1 MTVAC
6 LVAVAGAQAPVPP
19 PMPPEALASLRG
31 VAGDAARNCQFF
43 LDKANRISI
52 RNSQQ
57 GQALA
62 AIRALREASRK

>member
-43 LDKANRISI
+43 LD
-52 RNSQQ
+52 
-57 GQALA
+57 
-62 AIRALREASRK
+62 